1 MGDGGAPPEAAIWL
15 EALHKE
21 YRKAARVLTRMGEY
35 DGCQTTKVKKTAVFE
50 DNEEKIQYLVENR
63 LINKARGLYK
73 MGTIVANCSVVH
85 RT

>member
-1 MGDGGAPPEAAIWL
+1 
-15 EALHKE
+15 
-21 YRKAARVLTRMGEY
+21 MGEY